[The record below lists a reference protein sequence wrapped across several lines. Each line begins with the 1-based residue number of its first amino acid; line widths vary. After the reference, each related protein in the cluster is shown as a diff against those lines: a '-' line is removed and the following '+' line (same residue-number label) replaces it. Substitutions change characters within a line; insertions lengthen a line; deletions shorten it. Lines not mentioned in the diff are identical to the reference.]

1 MGNRRFEMHEY
12 RHILARMRQGE
23 SNRSLAKTGLI
34 GRNKAAV
41 LRSTAHRHGWLET
54 TSPLPDDQEL
64 ARVLAVPAIR
74 QQDSSLASY
83 AREVKGWHS
92 QGISGTVI
100 HRTLQEKYGFN
111 DSYSAVRRFLQKL
124 QKATPPE
131 ATVMLDHEPGDC
143 TQIDFGTGPL
153 IVDVFTGEE
162 FKTWF
167 FVMTLAWSR
176 HQYVEMVRDQKVLTW
191 LGCHHRALFYDNPRY
206 QTVKTILV
214 KELDYIDP
222 PKSSQQLSNVYTGD
236 GAFCR
241 DTNTLLSQ

>member
-83 AREVKGWHS
+83 AREIKGWHS
-92 QGISGTVI
+92 MEFPELLFTEHFRKNTVSMAVIQLYADSCRNSKKI
-100 HRTLQEKYGFN
+100 HRPK
-111 DSYSAVRRFLQKL
+111 
-124 QKATPPE
+124 PPLCLTTSPV
-131 ATVMLDHEPGDC
+131 TV
-143 TQIDFGTGPL
+143 
-153 IVDVFTGEE
+153 
-162 FKTWF
+162 
-167 FVMTLAWSR
+167 
-176 HQYVEMVRDQKVLTW
+176 
-191 LGCHHRALFYDNPRY
+191 PR
-206 QTVKTILV
+206 
-214 KELDYIDP
+214 
-222 PKSSQQLSNVYTGD
+222 
-236 GAFCR
+236 
-241 DTNTLLSQ
+241 